1 MRLRHTI
8 LIMNCSKFLNNK
20 GYTLREIGLHL
31 RLESTLAELV
41 ERARRLNVDLF
52 QCFFVHQATGAP
64 IRFSSE
70 EVAQFQSARRE
81 YFKDLYLHGSYW
93 INLASLEYNGIR
105 AFEHELRQ
113 AKRLEFTHMILH
125 PGNAKGA
132 KNKIQGIDAL
142 VAILNDT
149 MKREKEV
156 QLVLENAVHGKM
168 TIGSDLEDF
177 AILKSKLDF
186 PDRISFCVDTAHAY
200 AYGYDI
206 TNPVKLEE
214 FIALLDRTMG
224 IDRIVLIH
232 LNDTMHKLGSGIDQH
247 VIPGQGRLGQEV
259 LQRFVLHPRLQH
271 IPLLMELPVLEEDEQ
286 AEVLEMVRGWHR

>member
-1 MRLRHTI
+1 MR
-8 LIMNCSKFLNNK
+8 K
-20 GYTLREIGLHL
+20 IGIHL
-31 RLESTLAELV
+31 RFESTLLELL
-41 ERARRLNVDLF
+41 ERARRLQVDLF

-64 IRFSSE
+64 L
-70 EVAQFQSARRE
+70 QFIHEDVEQFILKRHE

-105 AFEHELRQ
+105 AFERELRQ

-132 KNKIQGIDAL
+132 KNKIEGIDAL

-149 MKREKEV
+149 MKRERSV
-156 QLVLENAVHGKM
+156 QFVLENAVHGKL
-168 TIGSDLEDF
+168 TIGSNIEDF

-186 PDRISFCVDTAHAY
+186 PERLSFCVDTSHAY

-206 TNPVKLEE
+206 TDPVKLEE
-214 FIALLDRTMG
+214 FISLLDRTMG

-232 LNDTMHKLGSGIDQH
+232 LNDTLHKLGSGLDEHI
-247 VIPGQGRLGQEV
+247 VPGEGRIGTEALK
-259 LQRFVLHPRLQH
+259 RFVLHPRLAH
-271 IPLLMELPVLEEDEQ
+271 IPLLIEPPAVTEEQQVAMLD
-286 AEVLEMVRGWHR
+286 MVRSWHR

>member
-1 MRLRHTI
+1 
-8 LIMNCSKFLNNK
+8 MNAK

-31 RLESTLAELV
+31 RLESTLEELV
-41 ERARRLNVDLF
+41 ERARRLRVDLF
-52 QCFFVHQATGAP
+52 QCFFVQQATGAP
-64 IRFSSE
+64 IRFSPQ
-70 EVAQFQSARRE
+70 EVALFVAARRE
-81 YFKDLYLHGSYW
+81 YFKDLYVHGSYW

-113 AKRLEFTHMILH
+113 AKRLGFTHMILH
-125 PGNAKGA
+125 PGHAKGA
-132 KNKIQGIDAL
+132 KNKNEGIDAL

-149 MKREKEV
+149 MKREKDV

-168 TIGSDLEDF
+168 TVGSDLEDF
-177 AILKSKLDF
+177 AILKSKLEF

-206 TNPVKLEE
+206 TDPVKLEE

-247 VIPGQGRLGQEV
+247 IIPGQGRMGEEALK
-259 LQRFVLHPRLQH
+259 RFVLHPRLKS
-271 IPLLMELPVLEEDEQ
+271 IPLLMELPVLEEAEQ
-286 AEVLEMVRGWHR
+286 AAVLETVRGWHI

>member
-1 MRLRHTI
+1 M
-8 LIMNCSKFLNNK
+8 
-20 GYTLREIGLHL
+20 
-31 RLESTLAELV
+31 ELV
-41 ERARRLNVDLF
+41 ERALRLKIDLF
-52 QCFFVHQATGAP
+52 QCFFVHQETGTQV
-64 IRFSSE
+64 RFSPE
-70 EVAQFQSARRE
+70 EVAEFLVVRRE
-81 YFKDLYLHGSYW
+81 RFKNIFLHGSYW
-93 INLASLEYNGIR
+93 INLAGLEYNGLR

-132 KNKIQGIDAL
+132 KNKMQGIDAL

-149 MKREKEV
+149 MKRERDV

-177 AILKSKLDF
+177 AILKSKLEF

-206 TNPVKLEE
+206 TQAESLEK
-214 FIALLDRTMG
+214 FVTLLDQTMG

-232 LNDTMHKLGSGIDQH
+232 LNDTINKLGSGIDQH
-247 VIPGQGRLGQEV
+247 AIPSQGRIGEEALK
-259 LQRFVLHPRLQH
+259 RFVLHPRLKH
-271 IPLLMELPVLEEDEQ
+271 IPLLMELPVVDEAVQ
-286 AEVLEMVRGWHR
+286 IAVLEKVRGWHS